1 MDITL
6 TNIHL
11 VEYANKGGL
20 WAGARQNAMYYTFD
34 ELDRIED
41 YIDETFEIVPTDT
54 QVNDLLWFGTEEL
67 NEWLGISP
75 EDWEKRER
83 QWTMDKREGE

>member
-1 MDITL
+1 MDITI

-11 VEYANKGGL
+11 VEYARKGGL

-41 YIDETFEIVPTDT
+41 YIDEAFEIVPTDT
-54 QVNDLLWFGTEEL
+54 QINNLLWFDTETL
-67 NEWLGISP
+67 N
-75 EDWEKRER
+75 
-83 QWTMDKREGE
+83 